1 MLRKWIV
8 LMVIWG
14 SPWLAHAQYFHYSQY
29 NFTDMRVNPAMAGL
43 TRYASASANY
53 RHQKT
58 GGDFAIN
65 SNFLAME
72 YPLLNNSTGRPW
84 AGIGLALHND
94 QSAGIFRMQEAAL
107 TYSIHVQLS
116 RWQTLSIGLKGLYQ
130 QRTIGLDGF
139 YTGSQYVPDRGFD
152 PSHFSG
158 ENFATLRSHFWTI
171 SSGIYWHE
179 TDRRGKMLHHFGFSL
194 FDINKPDPSFLDGT
208 ENLSS
213 TFIFNGGWTLYQ
225 QNYFSVIPEVLMSY
239 SASNFNTNAGV
250 RLQKEL
256 NGTVRQQ
263 GDRLDVLLKYA
274 VGRSGIAGVQ
284 WHRENFSLGL
294 SYDFP
299 LLRANPGNLGAVE
312 IALAVRKLVPTRAQ
326 KLTAKRRKAAEE
338 RQQQALQSRK
348 TIPTPVAADSLV
360 AITPAD
366 TSKSAIAAVEIEKME
381 PLDSAPEALAQAG
394 KLKQEPLVVEKVTL
408 HFAFDFNSSDL
419 DDATEDFL
427 EELTVTLKENNYL
440 KVKIEGHT
448 DNIGSDKFNQR
459 LSLKRAEAVKHLLLK
474 KGIAEERLS
483 TEGKGLHYPLNDNLT
498 EEDRAKNRRVEIT
511 LYYGG

>member
-1 MLRKWIV
+1 MIA
-8 LMVIWG
+8 IWG
-14 SPWLAHAQYFHYSQY
+14 SPWLACAQYFHYSQY
-29 NFTDMRVNPAMAGL
+29 NFTDLRVNPAMAGL

-65 SNFLAME
+65 SNFLAMD

-107 TYSIHVQLS
+107 TYALHVRLS
-116 RWQTLSIGLKGLYQ
+116 RWQTLSLGVKGLYQ

-158 ENFATLRSHFWTI
+158 EDFATLRNRFWTI

-179 TDRRGKMLHHFGFSL
+179 TDRRGKLLHYFGFSL
-194 FDINKPDPSFLDGT
+194 FDFNKPDASFLDGT

-213 TFIFNGGWTLYQ
+213 TFIFNGGWALYQ

-239 SASNFNTNAGV
+239 SAAIFTTNAGV

-256 NGTVRQQ
+256 NGTVRHQ
-263 GDRLDVLLKYA
+263 GDKVDLLLKYA
-274 VGRSGIAGVQ
+274 VGRSGIAGIQ
-284 WHRENFSLGL
+284 WHKENFSVGL

-299 LLRANPGNLGAVE
+299 LQANPGNLGAVE
-312 IALAVRKLVPTRAQ
+312 VALAIRKLVPTRAQ
-326 KLTAKRRKAAEE
+326 KISAKRRKAAEE
-338 RQQQALQSRK
+338 RQQALQSK
-348 TIPTPVAADSLV
+348 KVLPKPVTADSVVAASTPADSLQN
-360 AITPAD
+360 ATPA
-366 TSKSAIAAVEIEKME
+366 VEVEKMQPVE
-381 PLDSAPEALAQAG
+381 QNPEAMAQAG
-394 KLKQEPLVVEKVTL
+394 KLKQEPLIIEKVTL
-408 HFAFDFNSSDL
+408 HFAFEFNSSDL
-419 DDATEDFL
+419 DEATEEFL
-427 EELTVTLKENNYL
+427 KELTVTLKENNYL

-474 KGIAEERLS
+474 KGIEAERLT
-483 TEGKGLHYPLNDNLT
+483 TEGKGLHHPLNDNLT